1 MSDDAPKWART
12 DWPILRIKKY
22 RLRMESVFFI
32 RTVYRLLFNRSGE
45 VSIDIHDAGY
55 CDR

>member
-1 MSDDAPKWART
+1 MSVDAPYWART

-32 RTVYRLLFNRSGE
+32 KGL
-45 VSIDIHDAGY
+45 IDYFLIDPVK
-55 CDR
+55 